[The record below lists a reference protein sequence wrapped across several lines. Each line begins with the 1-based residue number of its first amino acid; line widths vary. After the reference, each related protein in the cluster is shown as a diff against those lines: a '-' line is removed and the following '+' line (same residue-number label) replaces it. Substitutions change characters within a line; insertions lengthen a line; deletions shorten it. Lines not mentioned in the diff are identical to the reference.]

1 MSHLILPWILTVF
14 IEFVI
19 IWLFIRKEPGKLLV
33 YSLLINSLTLPLATY
48 SYIYLYPNL
57 LIIEAL
63 VILVEL
69 VFLKF
74 LLETT
79 YTQALA
85 MSLTANAGTFLV
97 GCFLLN

>member
-1 MSHLILPWILTVF
+1 MSHLLLPWILTVF
-14 IEFVI
+14 IEFAI

-57 LIIEAL
+57 LLIEAL
-63 VILVEL
+63 VIMVEL

-85 MSLTANAGTFLV
+85 MSLTANVGTFLV